1 MKHFLI
7 ILCTLACS
15 LGVNAQDQKVLTGTL
30 WDNWFV
36 QAGLDMSLQN
46 PYGCD
51 FSEVFPKG
59 KTFGVDVALG
69 KWFTPHVA
77 LRGKVNWENGL
88 SIFKNKHLEWIG
100 PADDPQSNMDKGG
113 YAVFCVDVPIS
124 VKNIFMDYNPDQ
136 KWNFYVYPRAGL
148 GCNFAIHSAS
158 PTVGV
163 GMGGTYKLKKRL
175 SVYADMSYQVI
186 TSEFMGG
193 VAGTGMSVSSGSNGF
208 LALMWVCRWIWERVV
223 ESFKLYPHLL
233 LIKSDAIPIDE
244 SR

>member
-100 PADDPQSNMDKGG
+100 PAEDPQSNMDEGG

-148 GCNFAIHSAS
+148 GCIRYPFCF
-158 PTVGV
+158 P
-163 GMGGTYKLKKRL
+163 Y
-175 SVYADMSYQVI
+175 
-186 TSEFMGG
+186 
-193 VAGTGMSVSSGSNGF
+193 SG
-208 LALMWVCRWIWERVV
+208 CRHGWN
-223 ESFKLYPHLL
+223 L
-233 LIKSDAIPIDE
+233 
-244 SR
+244 

>member
-30 WDNWFV
+30 WDNWFI

-51 FSEVFPKG
+51 FSEVFP
-59 KTFGVDVALG
+59 
-69 KWFTPHVA
+69 
-77 LRGKVNWENGL
+77 
-88 SIFKNKHLEWIG
+88 IFKNKHLEWIG

-163 GMGGTYKLKKRL
+163 GMGGTYKIKKRL

-208 LALMWVCRWIWERVV
+208 FGFNVGVQVDLG
-223 ESFKLYPHLL
+223 
-233 LIKSDAIPIDE
+233 KSCGKFQTLFSSSAH
-244 SR
+244 

>member
-100 PADDPQSNMDKGG
+100 PAEDPQSNMDEGG

-124 VKNIFMDYNPDQ
+124 IKNIF
-136 KWNFYVYPRAGL
+136 
-148 GCNFAIHSAS
+148 IIS
-158 PTVGV
+158 PTRSGISMSILGLAWDVILPSILLPLQWV
-163 GMGGTYKLKKRL
+163 
-175 SVYADMSYQVI
+175 SVWVEPI
-186 TSEFMGG
+186 
-193 VAGTGMSVSSGSNGF
+193 SSRS
-208 LALMWVCRWIWERVV
+208 A
-223 ESFKLYPHLL
+223 
-233 LIKSDAIPIDE
+233 
-244 SR
+244 

>member
-15 LGVNAQDQKVLTGTL
+15 LGMNAQEQKVLTGTF

-88 SIFKNKHLEWIG
+88 SIFKNKHLEWVG

-124 VKNIFMDYNPDQ
+124 VKKFSWIITPTRSGISMSIL
-136 KWNFYVYPRAGL
+136 GL
-148 GCNFAIHSAS
+148 AWDVTSLSILLPLQWVSAWVEPIS
-158 PTVGV
+158 S
-163 GMGGTYKLKKRL
+163 R
-175 SVYADMSYQVI
+175 SV
-186 TSEFMGG
+186 
-193 VAGTGMSVSSGSNGF
+193 
-208 LALMWVCRWIWERVV
+208 
-223 ESFKLYPHLL
+223 
-233 LIKSDAIPIDE
+233 
-244 SR
+244 

>member
-15 LGVNAQDQKVLTGTL
+15 LGVNAQEQKVLTSTL

-88 SIFKNKHLEWIG
+88 SIFKNKHLEWVG
-100 PADDPQSNMDKGG
+100 PADNPQRDRK
-113 YAVFCVDVPIS
+113 S
-124 VKNIFMDYNPDQ
+124 V
-136 KWNFYVYPRAGL
+136 V
-148 GCNFAIHSAS
+148 
-158 PTVGV
+158 
-163 GMGGTYKLKKRL
+163 
-175 SVYADMSYQVI
+175 
-186 TSEFMGG
+186 
-193 VAGTGMSVSSGSNGF
+193 
-208 LALMWVCRWIWERVV
+208 
-223 ESFKLYPHLL
+223 
-233 LIKSDAIPIDE
+233 
-244 SR
+244 

>member
-69 KWFTPHVA
+69 KWFTPYVA

-88 SIFKNKHLEWIG
+88 SIFKNKHLWNGWDRLRIRRAIWIKAAMPYSAWMFLSALKTFSWIITPTRSG
-100 PADDPQSNMDKGG
+100 ISMSILELAW
-113 YAVFCVDVPIS
+113 DVTSPSIQLPLQWVSVWVEPIS
-124 VKNIFMDYNPDQ
+124 S
-136 KWNFYVYPRAGL
+136 R
-148 GCNFAIHSAS
+148 
-158 PTVGV
+158 
-163 GMGGTYKLKKRL
+163 
-175 SVYADMSYQVI
+175 SV
-186 TSEFMGG
+186 
-193 VAGTGMSVSSGSNGF
+193 
-208 LALMWVCRWIWERVV
+208 
-223 ESFKLYPHLL
+223 
-233 LIKSDAIPIDE
+233 
-244 SR
+244 

>member
-30 WDNWFV
+30 WDNWFI

-69 KWFTPHVA
+69 KWFTPYVA

-88 SIFKNKHLEWIG
+88 SIFKNKHLEWVG
-100 PADDPQSNMDKGG
+100 PADNPQSNMDEGG

-124 VKNIFMDYNPDQ
+124 IKNIFMDY
-136 KWNFYVYPRAGL
+136 
-148 GCNFAIHSAS
+148 
-158 PTVGV
+158 
-163 GMGGTYKLKKRL
+163 KRL

-208 LALMWVCRWIWERVV
+208 FGFNVGVQVDLG
-223 ESFKLYPHLL
+223 
-233 LIKSDAIPIDE
+233 KSCGKFQTLSSSSAH
-244 SR
+244 